1 MCTKSGAFSDIQP
14 RHTFSI
20 MDEGERYIKGK
31 NCIISVHDSS
41 NLVLKK
47 EALFS
52 VKTDVS
58 AMDIEENHQNLKR
71 KFSNFLSYT

>member
-31 NCIISVHDSS
+31 NCFISEHDSS

-47 EALFS
+47 EALFN
-52 VKTDVS
+52 VKTDMS
-58 AMDIEENHQNLKR
+58 AVEVEENHQNLKR
-71 KFSNFLSYT
+71 NFFNFLN